1 LRVEFVPSAAGTY
14 TATLT
19 IASNAGTNMIDIVG
33 EATAQAEQDQPEQA
47 VGRGPLT
54 LLRRR
59 GRRKH

>member
-1 LRVEFVPSAAGTY
+1 LRVEFTPATAGTY

-33 EATAQAEQDQPEQA
+33 EATAQAEQDHPEQA
-47 VGRGPLT
+47 AGRGPLT